1 MTPQPCAQEELL
13 SPEPCRLGEVCP
25 HMLKTNELESV
36 STAAQELALPPVSI
50 LPFFHIKPNSLL
62 CSTQTLTCL
71 PALAPVADP
80 DFTLTESHLCHHLTQ
95 LHRSRNKSSSDCEPS
110 LLFDS
115 ISPAGFDF
123 SRVFG
128 NLTM

>member
-1 MTPQPCAQEELL
+1 
-13 SPEPCRLGEVCP
+13 
-25 HMLKTNELESV
+25 MLKTNELKSGEHSCE
-36 STAAQELALPPVSI
+36 ELALPPVSI
-50 LPFFHIKPNSLL
+50 LPFFHIKPNFTVFHVNTNLS
-62 CSTQTLTCL
+62 
-71 PALAPVADP
+71 PVLAPVADP

-123 SRVFG
+123 SRG
-128 NLTM
+128 SLGT